1 MADDLPVGC
10 RGCDRYHRHARYDCD
25 DCIDLAGAGTTKRK
39 PCRSC
44 GEYKYLGHFE
54 SRVKCQSCLTLSPAK
69 VASLSCSH
77 VQHTRTRTQTHI
89 YTRHTHTHI
98 HTHTHKHTH
107 THTHTHLR
115 RIHNMNAHRTRVN
128 RRRLWRGWRGNG
140 LCSPSLLFSFCW
152 RRIDNLSA
160 EILLQAAWLA
170 PALLGM

>member
-107 THTHTHLR
+107 THTHTDTQTQTHTYTHL
-115 RIHNMNAHRTRVN
+115 HTATT
-128 RRRLWRGWRGNG
+128 
-140 LCSPSLLFSFCW
+140 
-152 RRIDNLSA
+152 
-160 EILLQAAWLA
+160 
-170 PALLGM
+170 ALLCTLSVLSSQISYFIL